1 MEDVDTLE
9 ITDFDDEHEMFMHH
23 VVGEEHE
30 LIFLDSYLREA
41 FAKPEKE
48 NTI

>member
-1 MEDVDTLE
+1 MEDVDTQAIMDLDE
-9 ITDFDDEHEMFMHH
+9 EHELFMHH

-30 LIFLDSYLREA
+30 LLFLDSYLREA

-48 NTI
+48 NTL